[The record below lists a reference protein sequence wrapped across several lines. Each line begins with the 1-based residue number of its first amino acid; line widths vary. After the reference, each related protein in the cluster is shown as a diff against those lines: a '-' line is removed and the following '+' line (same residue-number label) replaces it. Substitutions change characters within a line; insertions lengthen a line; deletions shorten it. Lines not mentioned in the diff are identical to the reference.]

1 MNAEEQAK
9 LTPILD
15 QLLDDAP
22 LTIRCIT
29 GFIGETKVA
38 IVLQKA
44 ESGEI
49 NPVVLSRAQLDHIN
63 QIAKEHQL

>member
-1 MNAEEQAK
+1 MNAEDKAK
-9 LTPILD
+9 LAPILD

-38 IVLQKA
+38 IVLQKG
-44 ESGEI
+44 EDGEI
-49 NPVVLSRAQLDHIN
+49 NAVALSRAQIDHIN
-63 QIAKEHQL
+63 QIAREHQL